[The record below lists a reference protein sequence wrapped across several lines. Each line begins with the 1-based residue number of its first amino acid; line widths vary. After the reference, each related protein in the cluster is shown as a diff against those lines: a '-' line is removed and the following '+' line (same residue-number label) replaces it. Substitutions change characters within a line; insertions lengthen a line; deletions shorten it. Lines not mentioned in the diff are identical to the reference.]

1 MAMTNNLY
9 ITNHSERR
17 FKERTG
23 LPKRLVTKKAIEALE
38 RGITHAETTGPLRK
52 YYDKL
57 YLDHKTANNIRVM
70 HNMVYIFYFDVLIT
84 VFPLPQSLRKTA
96 AKIWR
101 KKHDGNDNER
111 AL

>member
-1 MAMTNNLY
+1 MSSLY

-23 LPKRLVTKKAIEALE
+23 LPKRLVAKKAAEALE
-38 RGITHAETTGPLRK
+38 RGITHAEATGPLRK

-57 YLDHKTANNIRVM
+57 YLDHQTANNIRVM

-96 AKIWR
+96 AKIWER
-101 KKHDGNDNER
+101 KCKGGDSIT
-111 AL
+111 

>member
-1 MAMTNNLY
+1 MSNLY

-23 LPKRLVTKKAIEALE
+23 LSKRLVTKKALEALE

-57 YLDHKTANNIRVM
+57 YLDHHTANNIRVM

-111 AL
+111 VL

>member
-1 MAMTNNLY
+1 MSDLY
-9 ITNHSERR
+9 ITNHSEKR

-23 LPKRLVTKKAIEALE
+23 LSKRLVTRKAREALE

-57 YLDHKTANNIRVM
+57 FLVHETANSIRVM
-70 HNMVYIFYFDVLIT
+70 HNTVYIFCNNALVT

-96 AKIWR
+96 MKIWE
-101 KKHDGNDNER
+101 KKQRSKGN
-111 AL
+111 AT

>member
-1 MAMTNNLY
+1 MANNLY

-23 LPKRLVTKKAIEALE
+23 LPKRLVTKKAREALE
-38 RGITHAETTGPLRK
+38 RGITHAEATGPLRK

-57 YLDHKTANNIRVM
+57 YLDHQTANNIRVM

-96 AKIWR
+96 AKIWER
-101 KKHDGNDNER
+101 KCKGGDSIT
-111 AL
+111 

>member
-1 MAMTNNLY
+1 MTNNLY

-23 LPKRLVTKKAIEALE
+23 LPKRLVTKKAAEALE
-38 RGITHAETTGPLRK
+38 CGITHAETTGPLRK

-57 YLDHKTANNIRVM
+57 YLEHATANNIRVM

-96 AKIWR
+96 AKIWV
-101 KKHDGNDNER
+101 KKQKGEINER
-111 AL
+111 VL